1 MREWLKN
8 WLFKEEI
15 AEKKAREREKEFYA
29 PALATSEEA
38 VDKPRPKVRIAVT
51 EAMNGKLLEVQT
63 YQRSNHGPDWKME
76 FYILEEGKPLAE
88 QIAVVMTMRG
98 MGV

>member
-15 AEKKAREREKEFYA
+15 EKQKRVREELYS
-29 PALATSEEA
+29 PALATADEA
-38 VDKPRPKVRIAVT
+38 VDKPRPKVRVAVMDV
-51 EAMNGKLLEVQT
+51 MNGKMLEVQS
-63 YQRSNHGPDWKME
+63 YQRNSHGPDWKTE
-76 FYILEEGKPLAE
+76 YYILEEGRPLAE

>member
-1 MREWLKN
+1 MREWLVK
-8 WLFKEEI
+8 WLTKPM
-15 AEKKAREREKEFYA
+15 REKQAYGEVTIAA
-29 PALATSEEA
+29 PEEA

-63 YQRSNHGPDWKME
+63 YQRNNHGPDWKME
-76 FYILEEGKPLAE
+76 FYILEEGRPLAE

>member
-15 AEKKAREREKEFYA
+15 EKQRKREREIYGEVAVAA
-29 PALATSEEA
+29 PEEA
-38 VDKPRPKVRIAVT
+38 VDKPRPKVRIAVM
-51 EAMNGKLLEVQT
+51 EAMNGKLLEVLS
-63 YQRSNHGPDWKME
+63 YQRNPHGPDWKSE
-76 FYILEEGKPLAE
+76 YYILEEGKSLAE

>member
-15 AEKKAREREKEFYA
+15 EKQKERERDISVTLSS
-29 PALATSEEA
+29 PEEA
-38 VDKPRPKVRIAVT
+38 VDKPRPKVRVAVM
-51 EAMNGKLLEVQT
+51 EVMNGKVLEVTSFQP
-63 YQRSNHGPDWKME
+63 RSHGPDWKTE
-76 FYILEEGKPLAE
+76 YYILEEGRPLAE

>member
-15 AEKKAREREKEFYA
+15 AEKNKREREIYS
-29 PALATSEEA
+29 TSIAGPEEA
-38 VDKPRPKVRIAVT
+38 VDKPKPKVRIAVT

>member
-1 MREWLKN
+1 MREWLVK
-8 WLFKEEI
+8 WLTKPMRDKEIYGEVAI
-15 AEKKAREREKEFYA
+15 AG
-29 PALATSEEA
+29 PEEA

-63 YQRSNHGPDWKME
+63 YQRNNHGPDWKME